1 MSRHIKEI
9 KTDYRHV
16 FTRPNDQTPDI
27 LGPVEAEPPHDRLP
41 GLWDYARMVWE
52 QMCGV
57 FGDSLDLIDAEYI
70 SKDRHRLLR
79 DWVRNL
85 EKLVRHIVFVAAI
98 ALKLA
103 PAKAATGPRGM
114 GRFHQTFWDDPLT
127 WKVSFRMLAL
137 KRKARQRP
145 VRAGQAA
152 ADADGETPFRSPARL
167 AKPLALR
174 IEAVR
179 RVLADAPAHVAR
191 FARQLAR
198 IKAGNASANQPRK
211 LSLPYWSFA
220 PERRTSGIHAVA
232 RGMMIAQPLAENWL
246 WKWEEPG

>member
-1 MSRHIKEI
+1 MSRHLKEI
-9 KTDYRHV
+9 KTNYRHV
-16 FTRPNDQTPDI
+16 FTRPNDRTPDI
-27 LGPVEAEPPHDRLP
+27 LAAVEAEPPHDRLP
-41 GLWDYARMVWE
+41 GLWDYAAMVWD

-57 FGDSLDLIDAEYI
+57 FGSSLELIDAEYI
-70 SKDRHRLLR
+70 SKDSHRLLR
-79 DWVRNL
+79 DWLCNL

-98 ALKLA
+98 AMKLA
-103 PAKAATGPRGM
+103 PAKPAAGPWGP
-114 GRFHQTFWDDPLT
+114 GRFQRTWWDDPLT

-137 KRKARQRP
+137 KRKARPKP

-152 ADADGETPFRSPARL
+152 GADDDTPFRSPARL

-179 RVLADAPAHVAR
+179 RVLADHPAHVAR

-198 IKAGNASANQPRK
+198 IKAGNAAANQPRK
-211 LSLPYWSFA
+211 LFLPRWSFA